1 MVFIIA
7 LCAFKNIILYYY
19 MNTTQ
24 KRFLLFLIGCIG
36 TRTLLVYLAKNV
48 NKTNL
53 KYIGYLSLLPAI
65 GFFYLF
71 FTGSRKTGAEVFG
84 DKIWWTNLRPVHGL
98 MYLLFSYN
106 AINGNPNAWIY
117 LLVDVII
124 GLISFLGFHYYNNDF
139 TKLYN

>member
-1 MVFIIA
+1 
-7 LCAFKNIILYYY
+7 

-48 NKTNL
+48 NNTNL
-53 KYIGYLSLLPAI
+53 KYMGYLSLLPAI

-71 FTGSRKTGAEVFG
+71 LTGSRKTGAEVFG
-84 DKIWWTNLRPVHGL
+84 DKIWWNDLRPVHGL
-98 MYLLFSYN
+98 IYLLFSYN
-106 AINGNPNAWIY
+106 AINGNPNAWMY

-124 GLISFLGFHYYNNDF
+124 GLISFLSFHYYNNDF
-139 TKLYN
+139 IKL

>member
-1 MVFIIA
+1 
-7 LCAFKNIILYYY
+7 

-48 NKTNL
+48 DKTNL
-53 KYIGYLSLLPAI
+53 KYMGYLSLLPAI

-98 MYLLFSYN
+98 LYLLFSYN
-106 AINGNPNAWIY
+106 AINGNQHAWIY

-124 GLISFLGFHYYNNDF
+124 GLISFLTFHYYNNDF
-139 TKLYN
+139 TKL